1 MAPSSSLEDLR
12 PLYES
17 VRTIA
22 VVGAS
27 TNPRAPGGYV
37 PRYLKAHGYR
47 IVPVNPSRPEVLG
60 EPSFPDLRDVDV
72 PVDVVQVFRPADEA
86 PAIAT
91 AAAEIGA
98 KVLWLQPGIRSEEA
112 AAIGRDAGLTVVTGR
127 CMGVVHGQ
135 LGLGPGVYLGDEWHR
150 GLNPRVCGG
159 EEEPFLR
166 VVAGPELGRE
176 VPIGEPF
183 VLEHVRVSRDGND
196 QVLVEDLDSPTG
208 LYVNGARV
216 ERARLAVG
224 DTVQVGILAVELAL
238 PDVAASRPVVHDR
251 SALVQAT
258 AVRTLGTLPAHDAA
272 SLRAEFP
279 VLERVAY
286 LNAGA
291 DGPVPRRALEA
302 TAARVGLALDSGR
315 AGDEHARQLRTL
327 DAALRRRLA
336 GLLGCS
342 ADEVALTGSTADGVN
357 TVVSG
362 LYLRRRDEI
371 LCSDEEHLAVR
382 APLAAD
388 ARRAGVDVRTVPW
401 GSLASEVGPRTRLVV
416 CSHVSHVSGRVA
428 DAAALARTGAA
439 VLLDGAQALGAIPV
453 DVAANGCDFYAASGQ
468 KWLCGPE
475 GTGCL
480 YVRRERIEALRP
492 PWPSELTVG
501 DAASLTNHAD
511 ARRFDTRPVVGA
523 LATWA
528 LAALEVLDDAGLDWV
543 LDRGPRL
550 AGRLAEELASTGR
563 AVRPRGRSTL
573 VSWSEPD
580 PEAVVARLAAAD
592 VVVRAFP
599 AHGVVR
605 ASVGAWNDEN
615 DLARLIG
622 GLT

>member
-1 MAPSSSLEDLR
+1 MTPSSSLEDLR

-47 IVPVNPSRPEVLG
+47 IIPINPRSAEVLG

-72 PVDVVQVFRPADEA
+72 PVDVVHVFRPADEA
-86 PAIAT
+86 PAIAK

-112 AAIGRDAGLTVVTGR
+112 AAIGRDAGLTVVMGR

-135 LGLGPGVYLGDEWHR
+135 LGLGPGVHLGDEWQR
-150 GLNPRVCGG
+150 GLEPPVCGG
-159 EEEPFLR
+159 GEEPFLR
-166 VVAGPELGRE
+166 VVAGPDIGRE
-176 VPIGEPF
+176 LPVGESF

-196 QVLVEDLDSPTG
+196 QVLVEDRESPTG

-216 ERARLAVG
+216 RSARLAVG
-224 DTVQVGILAVELAL
+224 DTVQAGNVALELAL
-238 PDVAASRPVVHDR
+238 PAVAEAQPVVHDR
-251 SALVQAT
+251 SMLAQAT
-258 AVRTLGTLPAHDAA
+258 AVRTLRTLPARDEAA
-272 SLRAEFP
+272 LRAEFP

-302 TAARVGLALDSGR
+302 AAARVGLVSDTGR
-315 AGDEHARQLRTL
+315 AGDEHARQLRSI

-336 GLLGCS
+336 GLLGCG

-362 LYLRRRDEI
+362 LHLRRRDEI

-382 APLAAD
+382 APLAAA

-401 GSLASEVGPRTRLVV
+401 GALASEVGPRTRLVV
-416 CSHVSHVSGRVA
+416 CSHVSHASGRVA
-428 DAAALARTGAA
+428 DAAALARAGAP

-453 DVAANGCDFYAASGQ
+453 DVAAIGCDFYAASGQ

-480 YVRRERIEALRP
+480 YVRRERLEALRP
-492 PWPSELTVG
+492 PWPSQLTVG
-501 DAASLTNHAD
+501 DATSLTNHAD
-511 ARRFDTRPVVGA
+511 ARRFDTRPVIGV

-528 LAALEVLDDAGLDWV
+528 LAALEVLEDAGLEWV

-550 AGRLAEELASTGR
+550 AGRLAEELASMGR
-563 AVRPRGRSTL
+563 AVRPRGQSTL
-573 VSWSEPD
+573 VSWTEPE
-580 PEAVVARLAAAD
+580 PESVVSRLEAAD
-592 VVVRAFP
+592 VVVRALP
-599 AHGVVR
+599 AYGLVR
-605 ASVGAWNDEN
+605 ASVGSWNDE
-615 DLARLIG
+615 DDIARLVG
-622 GLT
+622 ALS

>member
-1 MAPSSSLEDLR
+1 MAPSHSLDELR
-12 PLYES
+12 PIYES
-17 VRTIA
+17 LHTIA

-27 TNPRAPGGYV
+27 TDAQRPGGYV

-47 IVPVNPSRPEVLG
+47 IVPVNPRQPEVLG
-60 EPSFPDLRDVDV
+60 ERSYENLRDVDV

-86 PAIAT
+86 PEIAT
-91 AAAEIGA
+91 AAAGIGA

-112 AAIGRDAGLTVVTGR
+112 AAIGRDAGLTVVMGR

-135 LGLGPGVYLGDEWHR
+135 LGLGPGVHLGDEWHR
-150 GLNPRVCGG
+150 GLDPPVCGA

-166 VVAGPELGRE
+166 VVAGPDAGRE
-176 VPIGEPF
+176 LPIGEAA
-183 VLEHVRVSRDGND
+183 LDRVRVSRDAND
-196 QVLVEDLDSPTG
+196 QVLVEDLGSPTG

-216 ERARLAVG
+216 GSARLAVG
-224 DTVQVGILAVELAL
+224 DTVQAGDVALELAL
-238 PDVAASRPVVHDR
+238 PTTAAPAGPVAHDR
-251 SALVQAT
+251 SLLARATGVRALT
-258 AVRTLGTLPAHDAA
+258 TLPPRDAA
-272 SLRAEFP
+272 ALRAEFP

-286 LNAGA
+286 LNAAA

-302 TAARVGLALDSGR
+302 AAARVGLVFDTGR
-315 AGDEHARQLRTL
+315 AGDEHARQLRSL

-371 LCSDEEHLAVR
+371 LCSDEEELAVR
-382 APLAAD
+382 APLAAV

-401 GSLASEVGPRTRLVV
+401 GLLASEVGPRTRLVV

-439 VLLDGAQALGAIPV
+439 VLLDGSQALGAVPV
-453 DVAANGCDFYAASGQ
+453 DVAALGCDFYAASGQ

-475 GTGCL
+475 GTGYL
-480 YVRRERIEALRP
+480 YVRRERLEALRP
-492 PWPSELTVG
+492 PWPSRLTVG
-501 DAASLTNHAD
+501 DAATLTNHAD

-543 LDRGPRL
+543 LERGPRL
-550 AGRLAEELASTGR
+550 AGRLAEELAATGR
-563 AVRPRGRSTL
+563 AVRPRGPSTL
-573 VSWSEPD
+573 ASWSEPD
-580 PEAVVARLAAAD
+580 PESAASRLAVAG
-592 VVVRAFP
+592 VVVRALP
-599 AHGVVR
+599 AHGLVR
-605 ASVGAWNDEN
+605 ASVGAWNDED
-615 DLARLIG
+615 DLARLLG
-622 GLT
+622 ALA